1 MTKIG
6 TNMKREIINTSITVE
21 SNKAEYRQN
30 IGGRKRY
37 WDKRFCDDSKAIE
50 ARDCLIELRKN
61 GDNFGRIS
69 EKIGVGIATISRVAG
84 GNAGLIPREE
94 YGGRSTTE
102 YVLDCLKEMMIREV

>member
-1 MTKIG
+1 MR
-6 TNMKREIINTSITVE
+6 REIINNSAAGET
-21 SNKAEYRQN
+21 NRAEYRQN

-37 WDKRFCDDSKAIE
+37 WDKRFCDDQKAVE

-61 GDNFGRIS
+61 GEDFGRIS

-102 YVLDCLKEMMIREV
+102 YVLDCLKEMMTREV